1 MERVAVD
8 ILGPFPATERGNRYI
23 LVAMDYF
30 TKWPEAYAV
39 PDQSAATTAEHLVNE
54 MFCRFGVP
62 KKNSIATKG
71 GTLRLR
77 SARLGFAFTLG
88 PVGIYRTAVQEST
101 RCTPAV
107 LMFGHELRTPVDLI
121 FGPPPEPE
129 VEGEPGLDY
138 LYHLRERLNEVHN
151 LTRQT
156 LAAAGVRQKRA
167 YDSRCSGGEFAAGA
181 QVWVYCPER
190 KKGLSPKLMSHW
202 IGPCTVLERLSDVVY
217 RVRLV
222 KRNRVV
228 VLHRDR
234 LAPYQPL
241 VHSMVESGAEDQPQS
256 STTLPKNIRGAPERT
271 RRRRQL
277 PQHLKDFVVDTWK
290 GSAEQSGAA
299 EACWAYNPVFDGSVN
314 FFIQQ
319 GSMLSS
325 TSPSG

>member
-1 MERVAVD
+1 
-8 ILGPFPATERGNRYI
+8 
-23 LVAMDYF
+23 
-30 TKWPEAYAV
+30 
-39 PDQSAATTAEHLVNE
+39 
-54 MFCRFGVP
+54 
-62 KKNSIATKG
+62 
-71 GTLRLR
+71 
-77 SARLGFAFTLG
+77 
-88 PVGIYRTAVQEST
+88 
-101 RCTPAV
+101 
-107 LMFGHELRTPVDLI
+107 MFGHELRTPVDLI

-277 PQHLKDFVVDTWK
+277 PQHLKDFVVDTWVA
-290 GSAEQSGAA
+290 GDS
-299 EACWAYNPVFDGSVN
+299 
-314 FFIQQ
+314 
-319 GSMLSS
+319 
-325 TSPSG
+325 